1 LDRLEECPAIPQPFD
16 PIFPATTLDVL
27 LFSFLAGISPVF
39 GSETMKI
46 KLVLF
51 GIRFSSQS
59 LSFLIILGKIRTG

>member
-1 LDRLEECPAIPQPFD
+1 MIPQPFD
-16 PIFPATTLDVL
+16 PIFPATTFDVL

-51 GIRFSSQS
+51 GIRFSSS
-59 LSFLIILGKIRTG
+59 LSLLIMLGKIRTG

>member
-39 GSETMKI
+39 GLETMKI